1 MRINNN
7 LLAMNVYTQ
16 YKKSDSQIAKAVRK
30 LTSGYAINSAADD
43 AAGLCISEKMRAQI
57 RGLQVAKSNAR
68 GAASLL
74 RTADGALSHISDIL
88 QRMRELAV
96 QSASGTNDD
105 KTDREAL
112 QAEFSQLREEI
123 DDISETTAY
132 NMRDLLD
139 GALSA
144 LKPPADDSGMPDTDH
159 NFSAFMSQAKSGKIS
174 GLVIQVGA
182 NAGEEKT
189 INIDRIDV
197 LSLGMHVS
205 SIGTRESA
213 AAAISRIDS
222 ALEKVSTQRGSLG
235 AMIRSFDETAEM
247 DISALAA
254 AESRIR
260 DTDIAK
266 EMTNFTNAA
275 VLQQI
280 SVALMAQATAIPK
293 NVLYLLSR

>member
-1 MRINNN
+1 M
-7 LLAMNVYTQ
+7 T
-16 YKKSDSQIAKAVRK
+16 SAVRK
-30 LTSGYAINSAADD
+30 LTSGLAINSAADD
-43 AAGLCISEKMRAQI
+43 PAGLCMSEKMRAQI

-68 GAASLL
+68 GTASLL

-96 QSASGTNDD
+96 QSATGTNDD

-112 QAEFSQLREEI
+112 QAEFLQLREEI

-144 LKPPADDSGMPDTDH
+144 LKPPEENSGMPDAVH
-159 NFSAFMSQAKSGKIS
+159 NLSASMSQEQSGKIS
-174 GLVIQVGA
+174 GLVIQIGS
-182 NAGEEKT
+182 NTGEEKT

-197 LSLGMHVS
+197 FSLGMRFS
-205 SIGTRESA
+205 GIGTRESA
-213 AAAISRIDS
+213 ADAISCIDS
-222 ALEKVSTQRGSLG
+222 ALEKVSSQRGSLG
-235 AMIRSFDETAEM
+235 AMIKSFDETADM
-247 DISALAA
+247 NISTLAA

-275 VLQQI
+275 ILQQI
-280 SVALMAQATAIPK
+280 SVALMAQANAVPK
-293 NVLYLLSR
+293 NVLYLLSQ